1 MSERVTAVVP
11 VKDGARYLREL
22 LDALVREGVDEAL
35 VIDSG
40 SRDGSLEIARA
51 AGATVLEIRPEEF
64 RHGRTR
70 NFAAERA
77 TGDVIA
83 FLTQDATPLPGWRS
97 ALREGFALSDDVG
110 VVFGPHLPRDGTSPM
125 IARELTEFFAT
136 FAPPDAPPRVY
147 GPDDPTFLSNVN
159 AAYRRACWE
168 QIRFEDV
175 AYAEDQAFGRAL
187 AADQRWRKVFHPR
200 AAVLHAHDYPPL
212 EFMRRY
218 FDEYRG
224 LRETIGHVEPIAPR
238 SSLLG
243 VRTLVAA
250 DRRYMAE
257 HDVAPGDRARWTA
270 RSLAHHTGRKV
281 FSVLGSRAHALPL
294 GAQRAL
300 SLEGR
305 AGDGQPPSVGAPPAA
320 RLPALRYTAPEQDSH
335 PYALI
340 ARVLRDGPA
349 PLLPPYAGMSERRRL
364 HIALAIPT
372 FNIGSGG
379 HNIIFQLVLRL
390 ERMGHVCTLWVH
402 DLFDHRP
409 HDGPAVMRR
418 EIVNEFAPVKAA
430 VFREFDDWFGA
441 DVVVATGWQ
450 TVYPVLALEGCRARA
465 YLVNDHEPEFFA
477 TSVDAEWAAQ
487 TYRMGLHGIVG
498 SPWLRDLYVERYG
511 GQAGTFQYGVDH
523 DVYLPRPIER
533 RRDTVVA
540 YARAV
545 TPRRAVALG
554 ILALAELRRRR
565 PDVRIVLFG
574 DPAPPRA
581 PFEYEHAGVA
591 GHEELSW
598 LYSQATV
605 GLCLS
610 MTNYSLIPQE
620 MLACGL
626 PCVEL
631 DRPSPRSVF
640 GADGPVALADQDPY
654 AIADALERVL
664 DDEGEWARRSR
675 LGLDFVRDHTW
686 DAATAQVERE
696 LRNALRARERQA

>member
-11 VKDGARYLREL
+11 VKDGARYLAEL
-22 LDALVREGVDEAL
+22 LDELTREGVDEVL

-40 SRDGSLEIARA
+40 SRDGSTAIARA
-51 AGATVLEIRPEEF
+51 AGATLIEIRPDEF
-64 RHGRTR
+64 GHGRTR
-70 NFAAERA
+70 NLGAEQA

-83 FLTQDATPLPGWRS
+83 FLTQDATPAPGWLR

-110 VVFGPHLPRDGTSPM
+110 VVFGPHLPRAGTSPM

-136 FAPPDAPPRVY
+136 FAPADAPPRLY

-159 AAYRRACWE
+159 AAYRRACWAE
-168 QIRFEDV
+168 IRFDEV

-187 AADQRWRKVFHPR
+187 AAHPRWRKVFHPR
-200 AAVLHAHDYPPL
+200 AAVLHAHDYPPV

-224 LRETIGHVEPIAPR
+224 LRETIGHVEPIALR
-238 SSLLG
+238 SSLRG
-243 VRTLVAA
+243 VRALVAA
-250 DRRYMAE
+250 DRRYMAD
-257 HDVAPGDRARWTA
+257 HDVPAGARARWTA
-270 RSLAHHTGRKV
+270 RSVVHHAGRKA
-281 FSVLGSRAHALPL
+281 FSALGSRAHALPP

-305 AGDGQPPSVGAPPAA
+305 AADGQPPSVGAPPAA
-320 RLPALRYTAPEQDSH
+320 PLPALRHTAPEQQSH
-335 PYALI
+335 PYELI

-349 PLLPPYAGMSERRRL
+349 PLLAPYPGMSERRRL
-364 HIALAIPT
+364 HIAFAIPT
-372 FNIGSGG
+372 FNVGSGG

-390 ERMGHVCTLWVH
+390 ERMGHVCSLWVH
-402 DLFDHRP
+402 DLFGHRP

-418 EIVNEFAPVKAA
+418 EIVHAFAPVRAA

-450 TVYPVLALEGCRARA
+450 TVYPVLTLDECRARA

-487 TYRMGLHGIVG
+487 TYRMGLHGIAG

-511 GQAGTFQYGVDH
+511 GRAGTFQYGVDH
-523 DVYLPRPIER
+523 DVYQPRPIER

-545 TPRRAVALG
+545 TPRRAVALA

-565 PDVRIVLFG
+565 PGVRIVLFG
-574 DPAPPRA
+574 DPKPPRA

-598 LYSQATV
+598 LYSQATA

-610 MTNYSLIPQE
+610 LTNYSLIPQE

-626 PCVEL
+626 PCVDL

-640 GADGPVALADQDPY
+640 GADGPVALAPFDPY
-654 AIADALERVL
+654 AIADALERLL
-664 DDEGEWARRSR
+664 DDDAEWTRRSR
-675 LGLDFVRDHTW
+675 MGLDFVRDHTW
-686 DAATAQVERE
+686 DAAAVQVERE
-696 LRNALRARERQA
+696 LRNALRVRGG